1 MAENIT
7 YPPYDAMLAGTSILN
22 TWSDGTQF
30 QSVIQHTH
38 GIPRRDYGGH
48 SLRLHRAAVVVEVS
62 YSESSSHK
70 Q

>member
-7 YPPYDAMLAGTSILN
+7 YPAYDAMLAGTSVLN

-30 QSVIQHTH
+30 SIGIQHTH
-38 GIPRRDYGGH
+38 GIPRRDYGEH
-48 SLRLHRAAVVVEVS
+48 SLRLHRVAVVQRGQS
-62 YSESSSHK
+62 